1 LTHPEPLGY
10 VREMRRWLWLAIVLV
25 GAPARGDEIVQLV
38 DNTKIVGKLLH
49 YYDGIVVVRTDGRE
63 MQLPR
68 EKVKSI
74 TFKLPP
80 ARPELGT
87 PEKTFERWRKAVAG
101 SDHQTMVDCYAL
113 MYQGMLA
120 QQISQGGDDEF
131 KKMQKEIAA
140 TKFQIKGSKV
150 EGDGAVLKVVRQK
163 GEDIET
169 ADVRFV
175 KENGEW
181 KMTPFQ

>member
-1 LTHPEPLGY
+1 
-10 VREMRRWLWLAIVLV
+10 MRRSFFLV
-25 GAPARGDEIVQLV
+25 ALCVAAPARGDEIVQLL
-38 DNTKIVGKLLH
+38 DNTKVVGKLLH
-49 YYDGIVVVRTDGRE
+49 YYDGTIVIQVDGKD

-68 EKVKSI
+68 DKVKSI

-101 SDHQTMVDCYAL
+101 SDHQTMVDCYSL

-120 QQISQGGDDEF
+120 QQLLQGGEEEF
-131 KKMQKEIAA
+131 KKMQKEINA
-140 TKFQIKGSKV
+140 TKFQLKGAKV

-169 ADVRFV
+169 ADIRFV

>member
-1 LTHPEPLGY
+1 
-10 VREMRRWLWLAIVLV
+10 MRRWLFVILLGA
-25 GAPARGDEIVQLV
+25 APARADEVVQLV
-38 DNTKIVGKLLH
+38 DNTRIVGKLLH
-49 YYDGIVVVRTDGRE
+49 YYDGIVVIQTDGKD

-87 PEKTFERWRKAVAG
+87 PEKTFERWRKAVAQ
-101 SDHQTMVDCYAL
+101 SDAQMMIDCYSL

-120 QQISQGGDDEF
+120 QQLSQGGEDEF
-131 KKMQKEIAA
+131 KKMQKEVGA
-140 TKFQIKGSKV
+140 TRFQLKGAKV

-169 ADVRFV
+169 ADIRFV

>member
-1 LTHPEPLGY
+1 
-10 VREMRRWLWLAIVLV
+10 MKRWLSLAALCVA
-25 GAPARGDEIVQLV
+25 APARGDEVVQLI

-49 YYDGIVVVRTDGRE
+49 YYDGIVVIQTDGKD

-68 EKVKSI
+68 EKVRSI

-80 ARPELGT
+80 ARPELGS
-87 PEKTFERWRKAVAG
+87 PEKTFERWRKAVAS
-101 SDHQTMVDCYAL
+101 SDHQTMVDCYSL

-120 QQISQGGDDEF
+120 QQLSEGGEEDF
-131 KKMQKEIAA
+131 KKMQKDIGA
-140 TKFQIKGSKV
+140 TKFQFKGSKI

-181 KMTPFQ
+181 KMKPFQ

>member
-1 LTHPEPLGY
+1 
-10 VREMRRWLWLAIVLV
+10 MRRWLIAILFVA
-25 GAPARGDEIVQLV
+25 APARADEVVQLV

-49 YYDGIVVVRTDGRE
+49 YYDGIVVIQADGKD

-87 PEKTFERWRKAVAG
+87 PEKTFERWRKAVAQN
-101 SDHQTMVDCYAL
+101 DAQTMIDCYSL

-120 QQISQGGDDEF
+120 QQLSQSGEDEF
-131 KKMQKEIAA
+131 KKMQKEIGA
-140 TKFQIKGSKV
+140 TRFQLKGAKV

>member
-1 LTHPEPLGY
+1 MTHPIPKGY
-10 VREMRRWLWLAIVLV
+10 VREMRPWLSLATLLV
-25 GAPARGDEIVQLV
+25 GGTALGDEVVQLV
-38 DNTKIVGKLLH
+38 DNTKVVGKLLH
-49 YYDGIVVVRTDGRE
+49 YYDGIVVIQTDGRE

-87 PEKTFERWRKAVAG
+87 PEKTFERWRKAVAS
-101 SDHQTMVDCYAL
+101 SDHQTMVDCYSL

-120 QQISQGGDDEF
+120 QQLSQGGDEEF
-131 KKMQKEIAA
+131 KKMQKEIGA
-140 TKFQIKGSKV
+140 TKFQLKGAKV
-150 EGDGAVLKVVRQK
+150 EGEGAVLKVVRQK

-169 ADVRFV
+169 ADIRFV